1 VGSVASLGNQP
12 EHGPSDQPA
21 VVQGARHG
29 PTVRGARA
37 EASDDAMQLE
47 PAPGENIPPHAAS
60 AASGREMGPPTGW
73 FPRPMAAG
81 GQRVVQ
87 HQEESLGEGM
97 GAHEMLEE
105 S

>member
-1 VGSVASLGNQP
+1 M

-37 EASDDAMQLE
+37 EASDDAMPE
-47 PAPGENIPPHAAS
+47 PAPGGNIPPHAA
-60 AASGREMGPPTGW
+60 AAVVGREMAPPTGL
-73 FPRPMAAG
+73 FQRPLPTG

-87 HQEESLGEGM
+87 HQEESLGDGM
-97 GAHEMLEE
+97 GNHEMLEE